1 MEETVAEKSINVF
14 SILEIVKTVLR
25 TIKRF
30 WWVPLLTGLILAS
43 LLFMK
48 ERRKPTLFTAIN
60 TFMLEDE
67 IMGEMQSAA
76 PGGLLSMLQRSGS
89 SSNKG
94 VMVEIAMSS
103 MLFEKT
109 LLSSTY
115 INGKWQSLGNYYLKL
130 TGREEKLKSD
140 PNFKNFFLDSTYEYG
155 VRPDYDFLLR
165 QLALTIRPNIVA
177 KLKESGL
184 IEHRFTFWN
193 EEFAR
198 VFAAEHIRQISMF
211 YIEKRMEKAG
221 SLLEFS
227 RRKVDSLRSALSGQ
241 EYGLANLR
249 DAQFGAVMTRSQVPE
264 LSFSRNIQL
273 LSAQYTEAVAAF
285 SMAKLEYEKRK
296 PLISIVDDAR
306 SPLSSV
312 TGRPVFMGG
321 IGGIAGFI
329 LGIAGLVGWYFAKQ
343 YLVSQKALYLNEKN
357 PV

>member
-1 MEETVAEKSINVF
+1 MEGSASEKSINIF
-14 SILEIVKTVLR
+14 SILEIVKKVLR
-25 TIKRF
+25 IVRRL
-30 WWVPLLTGLILAS
+30 WWVPLVSGLLLAA

-76 PGGLLSMLQRSGS
+76 PGGLLSMIQRSGS
-89 SSNKG
+89 TNNKG
-94 VMVEIAMSS
+94 VMVEIALSS

-109 LLSSTY
+109 LLSSAF
-115 INGKWQSLGNYYLKL
+115 ISGKWQSLGEYYMKL
-130 TGREEKLKSD
+130 TGRSEKLKAD
-140 PNFKNFFLDSTYEYG
+140 PVFKDFFLDSTYEYG

-177 KLKESGL
+177 KVKESGL

-211 YIEKRMEKAG
+211 YIEKRMEKAA

-227 RRKVDSLRSALSGQ
+227 RRKVDSLRTALSGQ

-273 LSAQYTEAVAAF
+273 LSAQYSEAVTAF

-306 SPLSSV
+306 SPLSSI

-321 IGGIAGFI
+321 IGGVAGFI
-329 LGIAGLVGWYFAKQ
+329 LGIAGLVGWYFAKE
-343 YLVSQKALYLNEKN
+343 YLTVQKALYLNESN